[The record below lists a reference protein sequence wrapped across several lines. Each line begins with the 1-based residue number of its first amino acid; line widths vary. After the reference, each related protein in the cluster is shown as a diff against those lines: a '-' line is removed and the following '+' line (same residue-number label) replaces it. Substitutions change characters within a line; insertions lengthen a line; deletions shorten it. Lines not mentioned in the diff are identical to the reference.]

1 MAIAA
6 ITPAKSANK
15 PHATAWR
22 VLRIPTLPKYT
33 AKM

>member
-1 MAIAA
+1 MAMAA

-22 VLRIPTLPKYT
+22 VLLMPTEPKYT
-33 AKM
+33 AKI